1 MIVLPQGVQSTGK
14 PKKHRLVPPLP
25 HSPTRFLIPMIDVLL
40 VLFGLFMVAQVM
52 RKDESTTAGKSDPQS
67 RTLDPD
73 RERDTAEALRR
84 KLAEI
89 TEQLGKE
96 RESMRNAS
104 AAQLAGM
111 ISVRSLDIDPL
122 DGHLTTDSG
131 ETIRNEVQA
140 KSLIDLDRRRQNPAS
155 GDPEKK
161 LVYLLRYP
169 KSKDSGYPTVRQKLD
184 LARWFTGTV
193 LTYEI
198 PELPSSRENK

>member
-1 MIVLPQGVQSTGK
+1 
-14 PKKHRLVPPLP
+14 
-25 HSPTRFLIPMIDVLL
+25 MIDVLL

-52 RKDESTTAGKSDPQS
+52 RKDESTTTTGKSDPQS

-84 KLAEI
+84 KLAEL

-122 DGHLTTDSG
+122 DGHLTTDSA

-140 KSLIDLDRRRQNPAS
+140 KSIIDLDRRRQVPGS

-169 KSKDSGYPTVRQKLD
+169 KSKDSGFPTVRQKQD
-184 LARWFTGTV
+184 LARWFSGTV